1 MIGYG
6 DVYLKNP
13 EFLILLLLIPIIG
26 LIFYLKKPDRDL
38 KMLLPSLKSLD
49 GISSIRGKLL
59 PLIPILRTL
68 AFIAFVIALARPQL
82 ALKEE
87 EITADGIDIMMA
99 MDVST
104 SMLNTDFPPTRIEV
118 SKYLAVDFIS
128 KRKYDRIGLVVFAG
142 ESFTQCPLTTDHRVV
157 KNFIKSL
164 QCGMLED
171 GTAIGMGLASAVN
184 RLKDSEVKSKIIILL
199 TDGVNNKGYI
209 DPQTAA
215 DIAQEFGIKIYTIGI
230 GKGGFFGN
238 SIDEK
243 LLNEIAKQT
252 GGKYFR
258 ARSEQALLDIY
269 EYIDKLE
276 KTEINV
282 NSFKRYSEEYR
293 SFFFW
298 GLLFL
303 ALEYIL
309 KNTILRTFP

>member
-6 DVYLKNP
+6 DIYLKNP
-13 EFLILLLLIPIIG
+13 EFLLLLLLIPIIG
-26 LIFYLKKPDRDL
+26 LVFYLKKPDRKV
-38 KMLLPSLKSLD
+38 KMLLPSLKSLE

-184 RLKDSEVKSKIIILL
+184 RLKESEVKSKIVILL

-258 ARSEQALLDIY
+258 ARSEQALSDIY
-269 EYIDKLE
+269 EYIDQLE

-293 SFFFW
+293 NFFFW

-309 KNTILRTFP
+309 KNTLLKTFP

>member
-1 MIGYG
+1 VIGFG
-6 DVYLKNP
+6 DIYLKNP
-13 EFLILLLLIPIIG
+13 EFLLLFLLIPLIG
-26 LIFYLKKPDRDL
+26 LYFYFKKPDRNL
-38 KMLLPSLKSLD
+38 KMLLPSLESLSN
-49 GISSIRGKLL
+49 ITSIRGKLL
-59 PLIPILRTL
+59 PLIPILRIL
-68 AFIAFVIALARPQL
+68 AFSTFVIALARPQL

-87 EITADGIDIMMA
+87 EITAEGIDIMMA

-118 SKYLAVDFIS
+118 SKYLAADFVS
-128 KRKYDRIGLVVFAG
+128 KREYDRIGLVVFAG

-184 RLKDSEVKSKIIILL
+184 RLKESEVESKIVILL

-230 GKGGFFGN
+230 GRGGFFGS

-243 LLNEIAKQT
+243 LLNAIAKQT
-252 GGKYFR
+252 GGRYFR
-258 ARSEQALLDIY
+258 AKSESALIEIY
-269 EYIDKLE
+269 EYIDQLE

-293 SFFFW
+293 NFFFW
-298 GLLFL
+298 GLIFL
-303 ALEYIL
+303 ALEFIL
-309 KNTILRTFP
+309 KNTLLRTFP

>member
-1 MIGYG
+1 MIGIG
-6 DVYLKNP
+6 DLYLKNP
-13 EFLILLLLIPIIG
+13 EFLLLLLLIPAIG
-26 LIFYLKKPDRDL
+26 IYFFLRKPDRSL

-49 GISSIRGKLL
+49 GISSWRGKLL
-59 PLIPILRTL
+59 PLLPILRTL
-68 AFIAFVIALARPQL
+68 AFTLFVIALARPQL
-82 ALKEE
+82 VLKEE

-104 SMLNTDFPPTRIEV
+104 SMLNTDFAPSRIEV
-118 SKYLAVDFIS
+118 SKSLAVDFIS

-157 KNFIKSL
+157 QNFIKSL

-184 RLKDSEVKSKIIILL
+184 RLKESEVKSKIVILL
-199 TDGVNNKGYI
+199 TDGVNTGGYI

-215 DIAQEFGIKIYTIGI
+215 DIAQEFDIKVYTIGI
-230 GKGGFFGN
+230 GRGGFFGK

-252 GGKYFR
+252 GGQYFR
-258 ARSEQALLDIY
+258 AKSESALLQIY
-269 EYIDKLE
+269 DYIDNLE
-276 KTEINV
+276 KTEINI

-293 SFFFW
+293 KFFLW
-298 GLLFL
+298 GLILL
-303 ALEYIL
+303 GLEFIFR
-309 KNTILRTFP
+309 KTILRTFP